1 MTMAR
6 DHCAD
11 QLDRATK
18 WSLLNYISG
27 RQLYGPDYYGGDLAG
42 LSRDDLIDLILKA
55 EYPESR

>member
-11 QLDRATK
+11 QLDRATTR
-18 WSLLNYISG
+18 SLLNYISG
-27 RQLYGPDYYGGDLAG
+27 RQLYGPVCYGDLAG
-42 LSRDDLIDLILKA
+42 LTRGDLIDLILKA

>member
-11 QLDRATK
+11 QLDRAPK
-18 WSLLNYISG
+18 RSLLNYISG
-27 RQLYGPDYYGGDLAG
+27 RQLYGPDYHGGLAG

-55 EYPESR
+55 EYPQSR